1 LDKFWTSFGHI
12 KAVQNLSKTCPKPRI
27 FPTLLTSIYS
37 IFPHTSLKLSQVEF
51 NFLRA
56 LLLLIQT
63 MTTKTIKDLLKS
75 YQVLVKDITMQ
86 QDIYNFY
93 IFLAL
98 RKQLTFR
105 RNEVVQINAIFSNS
119 YDGSIFFF

>member
-1 LDKFWTSFGHI
+1 MQS
-12 KAVQNLSKTCPKPRI
+12 
-27 FPTLLTSIYS
+27 
-37 IFPHTSLKLSQVEF
+37 
-51 NFLRA
+51 
-56 LLLLIQT
+56 T

-75 YQVLVKDITMQ
+75 YQALVEDIIMQ

-119 YDGSIFFF
+119 YDGSIFFFNSDLVSDDLFAGMTKVWSL